1 MVGAT
6 GFEPATSCSQ
16 GRHSSQAE
24 PRPDFIIFF
33 KILLKHAESKLS
45 TFRLGLAF
53 KTKPALCPLFKF
65 AEYVDYVF
73 IKTKLKYK
81 TGKGFSREKE

>member
-1 MVGAT
+1 MLNVGDNGWKWETPGCRKSLIWMVGAT

-24 PRPDFIIFF
+24 PRPDIV
-33 KILLKHAESKLS
+33 
-45 TFRLGLAF
+45 
-53 KTKPALCPLFKF
+53 KF

-73 IKTKLKYK
+73 IQTKLKYT
-81 TGKGFSREKE
+81 TGKGFSRKKE